1 MATRSRPAFVPTE
14 KQRGQVEAMAGY
26 GIPEQAIADKF
37 GIAKNTLRKHFEAEL
52 KTGATTANSIVGEFL
67 FATISGKNDFKDNP
81 GRIAA
86 AMFWAKTRMG
96 WKETAVIEHKDL
108 DASNARERVAR
119 RLDRIAAAIE
129 KSGLPPKAE

>member
-1 MATRSRPAFVPTE
+1 MAARSRPAFAPTE

-37 GIAKNTLRKHFEAEL
+37 GIVRNTLRKHFEAEL
-52 KTGATTANSIVGEFL
+52 KNGATTANSIVGEFL
-67 FATISGKNDFKDNP
+67 FGAISGKNEIKDQHA
-81 GRIAA
+81 RITAA
-86 AMFWAKTRMG
+86 IFWAKTRMG
-96 WKETAVIEHKDL
+96 WKETAIIEHKDL

-129 KSGLPPKAE
+129 KSGLPTKSE